1 MEVRVIQSFNKRPT
15 FWVKMAFMSHDIRS
29 TSTDQ
34 IVFTDPLDE
43 LHKSEV
49 ATTSCRMKASECIL
63 KSDTVNVECSE
74 SGVAG
79 SERGC
84 RIDKG

>member
-1 MEVRVIQSFNKRPT
+1 MEVRAIQSFNKRPT
-15 FWVKMAFMSHDIRS
+15 FWVKMAFMSHGIRS
-29 TSTDQ
+29 TSTG
-34 IVFTDPLDE
+34 PLDE
-43 LHKSEV
+43 LYKSLV
-49 ATTSCRMKASECIL
+49 ATTSCRIKAL

-79 SERGC
+79 ERGC

>member
-1 MEVRVIQSFNKRPT
+1 MEVRAIQSFNKRPT
-15 FWVKMAFMSHDIRS
+15 FWVKMAFMSHGIRS
-29 TSTDQ
+29 SSTDS
-34 IVFTDPLDE
+34 LDE
-43 LHKSEV
+43 LHKSEE

-63 KSDTVNVECSE
+63 KSDTVNVECSG

-79 SERGC
+79 ERGS